1 MDHPSRAGYPE
12 GWDTLATLFRFWPLL
27 RTKRFRGHRCPLR
40 RKENSPRGVGWL
52 LRGPSRRR
60 QLRERCG
67 NVNPLPFRCREQT
80 FLDEPRLPGT
90 RPIAPSSK
98 LIYNLGS
105 IDPRSIAVLVEP
117 FSTSTLRHFSLVFAT
132 TTKICTKGRY
142 APGHPKSFLT
152 TFTFT
157 YS

>member
-67 NVNPLPFRCREQT
+67 NVNPLPFRCREPT
-80 FLDEPRLPGT
+80 LSRFWFARIFMDHPSRSGYPKGWDTLTTLLLALSPHEVIPGSSVPVKKKRKLSPGCRL
-90 RPIAPSSK
+90 AS
-98 LIYNLGS
+98 
-105 IDPRSIAVLVEP
+105 PRS
-117 FSTSTLRHFSLVFAT
+117 FAS
-132 TTKICTKGRY
+132 
-142 APGHPKSFLT
+142 PLT
-152 TFTFT
+152 PRTMQE
-157 YS
+157 Y